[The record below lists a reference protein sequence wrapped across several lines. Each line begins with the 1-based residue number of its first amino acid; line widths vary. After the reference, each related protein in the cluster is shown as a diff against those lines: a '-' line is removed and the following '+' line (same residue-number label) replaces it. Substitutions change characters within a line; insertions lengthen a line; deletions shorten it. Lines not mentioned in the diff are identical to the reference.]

1 MLSHL
6 PFLFRCTAQLAFV
19 FAIQYGISSNL
30 ARAQGRVDVV
40 KFPDYWTRIDSEGR
54 EIVLPDIFYKIWQLP
69 GKDSGELVF
78 GGAIGGEEGLTV
90 GYGGKKLKQEW
101 AGPIPDAAEKRYS
114 MNFFAVSF
122 GESSPRVR
130 KISEKERLLVEPVL
144 NGYYYLSAAEQR
156 IDVFKNSPSSLRY
169 AGKLFGKSGR
179 AWSDI
184 VGIVSPGGRWLAVL
198 SYTSPGKRT
207 KPHGVFD
214 DGAEPERGIVHVDIY
229 NAATGEKEF
238 ATKHS
243 YRAEPSSIFNDAVW
257 VKEQYLVVPLDFN
270 RRICL
275 LLTLP
280 DEQ

>member
-1 MLSHL
+1 MQSLLRWSAL
-6 PFLFRCTAQLAFV
+6 LALA
-19 FAIQYGISSNL
+19 FAIQCGISATL

-40 KFPDYWTRIDSEGR
+40 RFPDYWTRIDSEGR
-54 EIVLPDIFYKIWQLP
+54 EIVLPDIFYKIWKLP
-69 GKDSGELVF
+69 GKDNGELVF
-78 GGAIGGEEGLTV
+78 GGAIRGEEGLTV
-90 GYGGKKLKQEW
+90 GIGGTKLKQEW
-101 AGPIPDAAEKRYS
+101 AGAMPDAAEKRYS

-130 KISEKERLLVEPVL
+130 KLSEKERLLGEPIL
-144 NGYYYLSAAEQR
+144 NGYRYISADEQR

-169 AGKLFGKSGR
+169 AGKLFAKSGR

-184 VGIVSPGGRWLAVL
+184 VGIVSPGDRWLAVL

-207 KPHGVFD
+207 KSHGVFD
-214 DGAEPERGIVHVDIY
+214 DGGEPERGIVHVDIY
-229 NAATGEKEF
+229 NAATGEK
-238 ATKHS
+238 ALAAKHP
-243 YRAEPSSIFNDAVW
+243 YRAEPSSIFNDSVW

-280 DEQ
+280 GEQ